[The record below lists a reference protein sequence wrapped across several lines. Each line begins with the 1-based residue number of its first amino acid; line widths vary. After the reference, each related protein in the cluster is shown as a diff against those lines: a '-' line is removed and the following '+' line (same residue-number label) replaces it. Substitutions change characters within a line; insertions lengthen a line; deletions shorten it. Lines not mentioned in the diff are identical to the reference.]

1 MRVLRSGVLV
11 GLAVVLAVLVSPALA
26 KVMINEVSV
35 EAEDGTVLTL
45 TGLSAPQDLA
55 VQRLAVASH
64 LTSAIFRTDPRIL
77 MSGPPSGE
85 LGPRFLLVW
94 DLGFGEPIRQ
104 DVYPFTDDGP
114 VSYVAAD
121 QPLAGDPTSPA
132 NRTYGGWFLADV
144 GLAAVLADLGFTL
157 PDPVPVA
164 AGIGGG
170 EEVVSTAAIVREIP
184 VEETK
189 ASVPSIKTPTA
200 TGVHA
205 ATEGGFGVPTVQLGA
220 FVVLL
225 MAGVAMGVWKR
236 AQIRRR
242 R

>member
-1 MRVLRSGVLV
+1 MRVLRWGVLV
-11 GLAVVLAVLVSPALA
+11 GLAVVVSPALA
-26 KVMINEVSV
+26 KVLINEVSV
-35 EAEDGTVLTL
+35 EADDGTVLPL

-85 LGPRFLLVW
+85 LGPKFSLVW

-121 QPLAGDPTSPA
+121 QPLAGDPTSPV

-144 GLAAVLADLGFTL
+144 GLGAVLADLGLTL
-157 PDPVPVA
+157 PDRVPVA

-170 EEVVSTAAIVREIP
+170 EEAVSTAAIVGEIP

-189 ASVPSIKTPTA
+189 ASVPSLKTA
-200 TGVHA
+200 TATVVHA
-205 ATEGGFGVPTVQLGA
+205 ATDGGFRVPTVRLGA

-225 MAGVAMGVWKR
+225 MAGVAIGVRKK
-236 AQIRRR
+236 AQIR
-242 R
+242 